1 MCAWCA
7 SILPVWAVC
16 VWAGSSF
23 FLKGRF
29 PMPYKD
35 KSGWVAQVK
44 VNGLKRKHRCKTRKE
59 ALQWEAEARK
69 VRLTT
74 CTASLL
80 EWCNAYLD
88 FSREKYVQKTYF
100 EKRGAFSRLFAS
112 GFDARS
118 GPDALTSFALL
129 RHFQQQAKVRSGNAA
144 NKDRKNLAAGYS
156 WAVKFLSYP
165 PSNPFLQI
173 PRQGEIRFPRRVPT
187 LADFWQVFEAASPG
201 QDRRMLLIYLYSG
214 ARRSELFRLRWGDVD
229 FEQGRIRLFTM
240 KTKDGSF
247 RSDWVFLPDEAI
259 QALREQRAE
268 CECGAS
274 LVFCDPATGGA
285 FRARV
290 QWLRRLCVRAGVL
303 RFGHHGIRHLCASIL
318 AARGVP
324 LVDIQRHLRHENLT
338 TTQRYIHQ
346 LQSSRAVLD
355 ALADL
360 RK

>member
-1 MCAWCA
+1 
-7 SILPVWAVC
+7 
-16 VWAGSSF
+16 
-23 FLKGRF
+23 
-29 PMPYKD
+29 MPYKD

-44 VNGLKRKHRCKTRKE
+44 VMGRKRKHRCKTRKE

-69 VRLTT
+69 VRPST

-88 FSREKYVQKTYF
+88 FSEEKYVQKTYF

-112 GFDARS
+112 GFDAHS
-118 GPDALTSFALL
+118 GLDALTPFALL
-129 RHFQQQAKVRSGNAA
+129 RHFQAQAKARSGNAS
-144 NKDRKNLAAGYS
+144 NKDRKNLAAAWS
-156 WAVKFLSYP
+156 WGVKFMGLP
-165 PSNPFLQI
+165 VENPFLRV
-173 PRQGEIRFPRRVPT
+173 PRQSEERFPRRVPT
-187 LADFWQVFEAASPG
+187 LAEFWRVYDVASPG
-201 QDRRMLLIYLYSG
+201 QDRRMLLVYLYTG
-214 ARRSELFRLRWGDVD
+214 ARRSELFRLRWDDVD

-247 RSDWVFLPDEAI
+247 RADWVSLTEEAL
-259 QALREQRAE
+259 QALREQRAD
-268 CECGAS
+268 CCCAAS
-274 LVFCDPATGGA
+274 LVFCDLVTGGA
-285 FRARV
+285 FHARI
-290 QWLRRLCVRAGVL
+290 QWLRRLCVRAGVE

-338 TTQRYIHQ
+338 TTQRYVHQ

-360 RK
+360 RN